1 MLHPTHRNRVT
12 ESDLQAIVARTLPK
26 HCVPVLIVFKDEMP
40 RNATGKTMKTEL
52 KQELAGIWERK
63 NAEGMKARL

>member
-1 MLHPTHRNRVT
+1 MLHPSHRNKVT
-12 ESDLQAIVARTLPK
+12 EAELQAFVARSQPK

-63 NAEGMKARL
+63 NAEDMKARL